1 METGLTLTRDMA
13 IVLGLTGFTI
23 AMFMFERLRAD
34 VAALVVLIVLGLA
47 GLVSADEL
55 FAGFSG
61 NATISVIATMILAAG
76 LDRTGAMNRLA
87 GWILRR
93 SHGIEE
99 RMLALSAGIAGAISA
114 TMQNPSVVTL
124 FLPVASR
131 LSARTGVSLAR
142 MLLPIACA
150 VVMGGCLTMVGS
162 SPLIMLNDLMLSA
175 NRNLPS
181 GVATLHPFGM
191 FAPFPV
197 GVALLL
203 LALAY
208 FRWHGGRKL
217 RDGADTS
224 VTPARTESYFASAYG
239 IKGDVFE
246 LTVGADSPLVGMS
259 VGDAEAQRG
268 APLLLALQSG
278 NEARLSPPADQM
290 IWVGSVIGV
299 LGAREAVLEY
309 ARQNALRVSHRL
321 RQFADLFDPS
331 RAGISEAVVPPTSGF
346 IGHAQ
351 AELRLRKRYGI
362 SLLAIN
368 RDRNVYREDIRHLP
382 LKAGDMLVLHS
393 DWQELAQA
401 ARDRNFVVVTDF
413 PKGEQRPHKFRL
425 AMAIFA
431 LALLL
436 AVSAGLPTTL
446 ALMAGAAGMLVTGV
460 INMDEAYAAISWK
473 TVFVMACLLPL
484 GWAMDTTGTAAW
496 LAQQALGLLPDTVPP
511 WVLQLLVALLAT
523 GFSLVISQVG
533 ATVVMVPMAIN
544 VAIAAGADPAVFAL
558 TSALAASNNFVTLS
572 NPVLQIVAGPAGYT
586 AKDLWR
592 VGAPLSL
599 LYLLVVLAMSNLVV
613 WWHHFR
619 IASLWQS

>member
-1 METGLTLTRDMA
+1 METGLTLTRDMMV
-13 IVLGLTGFTI
+13 VLGLMGFTI
-23 AMFMFERLRAD
+23 GMFMFERLRAD
-34 VAALVVLIVLGLA
+34 VTAFVVLVVLGLA
-47 GLVSADEL
+47 GLVSPNEL
-55 FAGFSG
+55 FSGFSG

-93 SHGIEE
+93 SKGLEE
-99 RMLALSAGIAGAISA
+99 RMLALSSIIAGSISA
-114 TMQNPSVVTL
+114 TMQNPSVITL

-150 VVMGGCLTMVGS
+150 VVMGGCLSMVGS
-162 SPLIMLNDLMLSA
+162 SPLILLNDLMLSA

-181 GVATLHPFGM
+181 GVATLQPFGM
-191 FAPFPV
+191 FAPFPI

-203 LALAY
+203 MSLAY
-208 FRWHGGRKL
+208 FRWYGGRKL
-217 RDGADTS
+217 QGGDDTS
-224 VTPARTESYFASAYG
+224 VTPGRTESYFASAYG

-259 VGDAEAQRG
+259 IGEAEAQRG
-268 APLLLALQSG
+268 APLYLALQAG
-278 NEARLSPPADQM
+278 NEARLSPSADEM

-299 LGAREAVLEY
+299 LGPREAVQEY
-309 ARQNALRVSHRL
+309 AQANALRVSHRL
-321 RQFADLFDPS
+321 RRFADLFDPS
-331 RAGISEAVVPPTSGF
+331 RAGISEAVIPPTSNF

-368 RDRNVYREDIRHLP
+368 RDRHVYREDIRNLP

-401 ARDRNFVVVTDF
+401 AKDKNFVVVTDF

-431 LALLL
+431 VALGLALT
-436 AVSAGLPTTL
+436 AELPATL
-446 ALMAGAAGMLVTGV
+446 ALMAGAAGMLITGV
-460 INMDEAYAAISWK
+460 INMDEAYEAINWK

-496 LAQQALGLLPDTVPP
+496 LAQQALDMLANAVPI
-511 WVLQLLVALLAT
+511 WVLQMLVALLAT

-544 VAIAAGADPAVFAL
+544 IAIAAGADPAVFAL

-572 NPVLQIVAGPAGYT
+572 NPVLPIVTGPAGYT

-592 VGAPLSL
+592 VGGPLCL
-599 LYLLVVLAMSNLVV
+599 MYLAVVLAMSNLIV

-619 IASLWQS
+619 IASLWQT